1 MKNGATLRESLPNGF
16 TRHYI
21 NGEYVDSTS
30 GETFDLYNPKDNSI
44 VAKHV
49 PIAGAADVDRAA
61 ACAEAAFKGPWSK
74 FSSSQRTACLLK
86 LADLLEDQFME
97 ILTLDSLTT
106 GNPVSLIPTREKNYI
121 RNSLLYYGAIPPFR
135 PFRSYEFSKLNLNL
149 KQPVGLT
156 SREVITFLPTT
167 DS

>member
-1 MKNGATLRESLPNGF
+1 MKTSANLRESLPDGF

-30 GETFDLYNPKDNSI
+30 GETFDVYNPKDNSI
-44 VAKHV
+44 VAKRV
-49 PIAGAADVDRAA
+49 PMAGEADVNKAV

-74 FSSSQRTACLLK
+74 FSASQRTACILK
-86 LADLLEDQFME
+86 LADLLEDRLLE

-121 RNSLLYYGAIPPFR
+121 RNSLLYYGAISPFR
-135 PFRSYEFSKLNLNL
+135 PFWLCGISMLNLSL
-149 KQPVGLT
+149 KQPAGLT
-156 SREVITFLPTT
+156 NREAITFLPTM